1 MMAKQAN
8 FEAQLEAF
16 EAEVREK
23 IKQLS
28 AKDSRTRAKAAAWLG
43 EAGDPTAITMLAQTY
58 KNDADASVRDAAAYS
73 LGMFRA
79 LEQELDN
86 DSARVEQLLRDV
98 AAGKMGRRVPLRA
111 RTMGKVALGMIVAA
125 ALVAALAF
133 ILPPFLRPLA
143 PATPSGDTVS
153 TDSTTTD
160 ASTAPSDAPTGVI
173 GDVTTA
179 LDSLSTNVSTLRTQY
194 QAVLGGGSLDCSA
207 ALADLTPVTLAD
219 ADRSSSADLATV
231 VDTINNGQTTFTEA
245 RVLFDE
251 TCASGAAPDP
261 SAFGGPMGALVQL
274 GVALDAARATL
285 DGLG

>member
-1 MMAKQAN
+1 MAKQAN

-28 AKDSRTRAKAAAWLG
+28 AKDARTRAKAAAWLG

-86 DSARVEQLLRDV
+86 DSPRVEQLLRDV
-98 AAGKMGRRVPLRA
+98 AAGKMGRRVPFSA
-111 RTMGKVALGMIVAA
+111 RTMGKFALGMMVAA
-125 ALVAALAF
+125 GLVAALAF

-143 PATPSGDTVS
+143 PPTAGDTSPTES
-153 TDSTTTD
+153 TQNE
-160 ASTAPSDAPTGVI
+160 ASAAPTGVI
-173 GDVTTA
+173 GEVETA
-179 LDSLSTNVSTLRTQY
+179 LDNLSDNVTALRTQY
-194 QAVLGGGSLDCSA
+194 QAVLGGGSLDCSVS
-207 ALADLTPVTLAD
+207 LADLTPVTLAD
-219 ADRSSSADLATV
+219 ADGSSSADLAGV
-231 VDTINNGQTTFTEA
+231 VDAINNGQTSFAEA

-274 GVALDAARATL
+274 GVALDTARTTL
-285 DGLG
+285 GGLG